1 MAELLL
7 ELFCEEIPARMQAKA
22 GEDLQRLVGEKLAE
36 AGLVPASAKSFSG
49 PRRLTLVLDG
59 LPTEQSD
66 RREEK
71 KGPKVGAPEGAIN
84 GFLKSAGLSSLEDC
98 EIRDDKKG
106 AFYVALILHKG
117 RRTAD
122 VIAEI
127 VPDVIRAFPWPKS
140 MRWGAGELR
149 WVRPLHSIL
158 CLLDGHVVPFE
169 IEGVTAPNGTRGHR
183 FHAPKAFAVA
193 GFKDYAAKLRDAKVI
208 LDAAER
214 KAIILEKARALASEA
229 GGQLIED
236 EGLLNE
242 VAGLAEW
249 PQVLRGRIEEALVKP
264 IADGG
269 LPPEV
274 LTTAMRTHQKYFSVR
289 DPKSGLLKP
298 VFILVSNLEAKDGG
312 KAIVAGNE
320 RVLRARLSDAKFF
333 WDQDRKVKLET
344 RVAALANIVFHAQLG
359 TVAEKVGVVMALAGL
374 IASKI
379 GADSKVAQRA
389 AYLAKA
395 DLTTQ
400 MVGEFPE
407 LQGLMGRYYAAEQRE
422 PEDIAN
428 AIADHYKPLGPSDAV
443 PNETVSITVA
453 LADKI
458 DTLAGFWCI
467 DEKPTGSKDPYAL
480 RRAALG
486 VIRLVLE
493 NAVRLPLNHIL
504 ISAVEAHVIH
514 AVGSVDQPAVADA
527 LLAFLADRLKV
538 ALKEQGVRHDL
549 IDAVFALGGEDDLV
563 CLVARVQAL
572 QNFLKSED
580 GANLLAGYRRAAN
593 ILRIEEKKDG
603 ARYDGKPDP
612 DLFEQA
618 EEKDLFVAIATEN
631 ALIEAELEHERF
643 EEAMRVM
650 ARLRNHVDKF
660 FEKVTVNSDN
670 KDVRRN
676 RLLLLSQITAALHQ
690 VADFSRIEG

>member
-1 MAELLL
+1 VL
-7 ELFCEEIPARMQAKA
+7 
-22 GEDLQRLVGEKLAE
+22 EKLAD
-36 AGLVPASAKSFSG
+36 AGLSPQAARSYAG

-59 LPTEQSD
+59 LPTEQAD
-66 RREEK
+66 RTEEK

-84 GFLKSAGLSSLEDC
+84 GFLKSAGLASLEEC

-106 AFYVALILHKG
+106 AFYVALVLHKG
-117 RRTAD
+117 RKTGD
-122 VIAEI
+122 VVAEI
-127 VPDVIRAFPWPKS
+127 IPGIIRAFPWPKS

-158 CLLDGHVVPFE
+158 CVFDGHVVPFE
-169 IEGVTAPNGTRGHR
+169 VDGLKSGNGTRGHR

-193 GFKDYAAKLRDAKVI
+193 GFKDYAAKLADARVI
-208 LDAAER
+208 LDAGDR
-214 KAIILEKARALASEA
+214 KAAILSTAHALAKEA
-229 GGQLIED
+229 GGVLVED

-249 PQVLRGRIEEALVKP
+249 PVVLRGRIDEALVRP
-264 IADGG
+264 IGEGG

-298 VFILVSNLEAKDGG
+298 VFIFVAALEAKDGG
-312 KAIVAGNE
+312 KAIIAGNE
-320 RVLRARLSDAKFF
+320 RVLRARLADAKFF
-333 WDQDRKVKLET
+333 WDQDRKVRLEDRLPALENIVFHAKLGTVAQKVE
-344 RVAALANIVFHAQLG
+344 RVAALAG
-359 TVAEKVGVVMALAGL
+359 E
-374 IASKI
+374 IAANI
-379 GADSKVAQRA
+379 GADPEAAKRA
-389 AYLAKA
+389 AVLAKA

-407 LQGLMGRYYAAEQRE
+407 LQGLMGRYYAREQRE
-422 PEDIAN
+422 SEDVAN
-428 AIADHYKPLGPSDAV
+428 AIADHYKPLGPSDDV
-443 PNETVSITVA
+443 PKEPVSIAVA

-458 DTLAGFWCI
+458 DILAGFWVV
-467 DEKPTGSKDPYAL
+467 DERPTGSKDPFAL

-493 NAVRLPLNHIL
+493 NSMQLKLERAIGHAALLQLENPAGIQGGLPPDE
-504 ISAVEAHVIH
+504 VKR
-514 AVGSVDQPAVADA
+514 D

-563 CLVARVQAL
+563 RLVARVQAL
-572 QNFLKSED
+572 QNFLGTED
-580 GANLLAGYRRAAN
+580 GANLLAGYKRAAN

-603 ARYDGKPDP
+603 RSYDARPDP
-612 DLFEQA
+612 DLFELA

-631 ALIEAELEHERF
+631 AIIEAELEHERF

-670 KDVRRN
+670 KEVREN
-676 RLLLLSQITAALHQ
+676 RLYLLSQIKATLHRI
-690 VADFSRIEG
+690 ADFSRIEG